1 MALICVSFYLSLLD
15 RDRPNWGGAARR
27 WGKGFN
33 CCSGEIFL
41 HQGAFSPLI
50 LSGSSAGT
58 VRGERGEFLRGEDGR
73 EERGGG
79 GGDEKGER
87 RRAGSKRI
95 CQKAEIGRR
104 RDCARRGGWVQRLRG
119 GADPSGGGA
128 RFWAFTRCFHK
139 FEH

>member
-1 MALICVSFYLSLLD
+1 MLRGRNQAERLPCLSLLD
-15 RDRPNWGGAARR
+15 RDRPNWSGAARR

-33 CCSGEIFL
+33 CC
-41 HQGAFSPLI
+41 
-50 LSGSSAGT
+50 SGSSAGT

-119 GADPSGGGA
+119 
-128 RFWAFTRCFHK
+128 
-139 FEH
+139 